1 MTMPYGIRIAVR
13 TTPLPKMVRC
23 MTRAS
28 AMPSANSIAT
38 EITVITRVT
47 TNAVHQYR
55 SVRMV
60 W

>member
-1 MTMPYGIRIAVR
+1 
-13 TTPLPKMVRC
+13 
-23 MTRAS
+23 
-28 AMPSANSIAT
+28 MPSANSIAT
-38 EITVITRVT
+38 EITVITTVM